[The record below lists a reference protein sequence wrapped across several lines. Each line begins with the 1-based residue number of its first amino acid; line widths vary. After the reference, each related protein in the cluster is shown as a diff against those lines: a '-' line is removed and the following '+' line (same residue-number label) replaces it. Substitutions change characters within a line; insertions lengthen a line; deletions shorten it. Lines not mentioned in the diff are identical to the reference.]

1 LVTATSLQVLGGSH
15 TLSSRFGFR
24 ASSAIQTLASANRGG
39 TLSGLEAVLATYLT
53 HDQVQLVKR
62 AYFFAEQA
70 HYGQVRR
77 SGEPYVTHPLAVA
90 GILADMHMDHQSL
103 CAALLHDTIEDTGVT
118 KEDIGA
124 QFGEPVAELV
134 DGVSKLTH
142 IEFDSVELR
151 QAENFQKMALAMAKD
166 LRVILVKLAD
176 RLHNMRTLG
185 VLKREKVRR
194 IALETLEIYAPI
206 AMRLG
211 MNSVRMEFE
220 DLGFRALHPMR
231 AQRIEAAVGQA
242 RGNRKALV
250 EQVKDQLENILRKE
264 GLTAEVIGREKHLYS
279 IYQKMKSKGKSFSEI
294 MDIFAFRIIVDS
306 VDTCYRTLGVVH
318 SLYKP
323 VPGEFADYIAIPK
336 ANGYQSLH
344 TVLKGMHGVPIE
356 IQIRTREMEDMAN
369 NGIAAHWLYKSEEG
383 TASTSHTRAR
393 EWVQGLLEMQQRA
406 GNSLEFIESV
416 KIDLFPD
423 EIYVFTPKGDIMELP
438 RGATAVDAAYAI
450 HTDIGNRCVACR
462 IDRRLS
468 PLSEPLA
475 SGQTVEII
483 TSPTGRPSPAWFNY
497 VVTAR
502 ARTNIRHFLKDQ
514 RLEDSVELG
523 KNLLAKALMAL
534 GHRLEDIPA
543 EQLEQGLHRIGRG
556 GPAASGEEGM
566 QGVYVDIALGSLLP
580 NIVAARLADV
590 TMGPLHP
597 QHTEAVAIRGTE
609 GFVVTYAKCCC
620 PLPGDPI
627 GGYLSPEKGLVVH
640 RENCRNL
647 LEMREQP
654 ERLMNLR
661 WDDTTEGQ
669 FRVGLRLEGANQRG
683 LIALVATRLNAVG
696 MNIDRIS
703 TVDKDIQFTYI
714 DIELQVHSRIHLAR
728 IMKRLRTV
736 EGVRRVTRTARR

>member
-1 LVTATSLQVLGGSH
+1 MVASTLQVLSGSLTDVTARLRLRAAPTIQTTSTGSGSH
-15 TLSSRFGFR
+15 SLAGF
-24 ASSAIQTLASANRGG
+24 
-39 TLSGLEAVLATYLT
+39 EAVLKTYLT
-53 HDQVQLVKR
+53 EDQIRLVKR
-62 AYFFAEQA
+62 AYYFAEQA

-90 GILADMHMDHQSL
+90 GILADMHMDHESL

-124 QFGEPVAELV
+124 QFGEEVADLV

-142 IEFDSVELR
+142 IEFDSVELK

-194 IALETLEIYAPI
+194 IAMETLEIYAPI

-220 DLGFRALHPMR
+220 DLGFKALHPMR
-231 AQRIEAAVGQA
+231 TRRIEAAVSKV
-242 RGNRKALV
+242 RGNRKTLV
-250 EQVKDQLENILRKE
+250 EQVKSQIEAILAKE
-264 GLTAEVIGREKHLYS
+264 GLHAKVVGREKHLYS

-369 NGIAAHWLYKSEEG
+369 NGIAAHWLYKSDAG
-383 TASTSHTRAR
+383 TASASHTRAR
-393 EWVQGLLEMQQRA
+393 EWVKGLLEMQQRA
-406 GNSLEFIESV
+406 GNSLEFIENV

-462 IDRRLS
+462 INRKLA
-468 PLSEPLA
+468 PLSEPLQ
-475 SGQTVEII
+475 SGQTVEIV
-483 TSPTGRPSPAWFNY
+483 TSPSGRPSPAWFNY

-514 RLEDSVELG
+514 RREDSIELG
-523 KNLLAKALMAL
+523 RNLLNKALLALDKRFEDLSEAQVQQGLSRLGRTDIESLYVDVAL
-534 GHRLEDIPA
+534 GN
-543 EQLEQGLHRIGRG
+543 
-556 GPAASGEEGM
+556 
-566 QGVYVDIALGSLLP
+566 LLP
-580 NIVAARLADV
+580 NIVAGKLADL
-590 TMGPLHP
+590 TTGPIHP
-597 QHTEAVAIRGTE
+597 ELSEAVAIRGTE

-640 RENCRNL
+640 RDSCRNL

-654 ERLMNLR
+654 ERLMVLR
-661 WDDTTEGQ
+661 WDEQVEGS
-669 FRVGLRLEGANQRG
+669 FPVGLRLEAENRRG
-683 LIALVATRLNAVG
+683 LIALVATRLNAIG

-703 TVDKDIQFTYI
+703 TKDKDVQFTYV

-728 IMKRLRTV
+728 VMKRLRTV
-736 EGVRRVTRTARR
+736 EGVRRVNRTARR

>member
-1 LVTATSLQVLGGSH
+1 MVASTLQVISGSLTDVSARLG
-15 TLSSRFGFR
+15 FN
-24 ASSAIQTLASANRGG
+24 SAPPQA
-39 TLSGLEAVLATYLT
+39 LSGHRPESGSSLANLESVLLSYLT
-53 HDQVQLVKR
+53 AAQTEHVKR
-62 AYFFAEQA
+62 AYYFAEQA

-77 SGEPYVTHPLAVA
+77 SGEPYVTHPLAVS
-90 GILADMHMDHQSL
+90 GILADMHMDHESL
-103 CAALLHDTIEDTGVT
+103 MAALLHDTIEDTGVT

-124 QFGEPVAELV
+124 QFGHEVAELV

-142 IEFDSVELR
+142 IEFDSVELK

-166 LRVILVKLAD
+166 IRVILVKLAD

-185 VLKREKVRR
+185 VLRRDKVRR
-194 IALETLEIYAPI
+194 IAMETLEIYAPI

-220 DLGFRALHPMR
+220 DLGFKAMHPMR
-231 AQRIEAAVGQA
+231 AQRIEAAVRKA

-250 EQVKDQLENILRKE
+250 EQVKHQIDTLLQKE
-264 GLTAEVIGREKHLYS
+264 GLEAEVIGREKHLYS
-279 IYQKMKSKGKSFSEI
+279 IYQKMKTKRKSFSEI

-306 VDTCYRTLGVVH
+306 VDTCYRTLGLVH

-369 NGIAAHWLYKSEEG
+369 NGIAAHWLYKSEQG
-383 TASTSHTRAR
+383 TASASHARAR

-423 EIYVFTPKGDIMELP
+423 EVYVFTPKGDIMELP

-462 IDRRLS
+462 IDRRLA
-468 PLSEPLA
+468 PLSEPLQ
-475 SGQTVEII
+475 SGQTVEIV
-483 TSPTGRPSPAWFNY
+483 TSPSGRPNPAWFNY

-502 ARTNIRHFLKDQ
+502 ARTHIRHFLKDQ
-514 RLEDSVELG
+514 RKEDSVELG
-523 KNLLAKALMAL
+523 RNLLNKALAGFDM
-534 GHRLEDIPA
+534 RLEDISP
-543 EQLEQGLHRIGRG
+543 EQFDQALKRMGRDS
-556 GPAASGEEGM
+556 ADALFID
-566 QGVYVDIALGSLLP
+566 VALGNLLP
-580 NIVAARLADV
+580 TIVAGQLTDAS
-590 TMGPLHP
+590 MGPP
-597 QHTEAVAIRGTE
+597 DPKRIEAVAIRGTE

-627 GGYLSPEKGLVVH
+627 GGYLSPEKGLVIH
-640 RENCRNL
+640 REGCRNL
-647 LEMREQP
+647 AEMRDQP
-654 ERLMNLR
+654 ERLMALR
-661 WDDTTEGQ
+661 WDEEVE
-669 FRVGLRLEGANQRG
+669 RNYPVGLRVEAENRRG
-683 LIALVATRLNAVG
+683 LIAVMATRLNAIG
-696 MNIDRIS
+696 LNIERIS
-703 TVDKDIQFTYI
+703 TVDKDVQFTYI
-714 DIELQVHSRIHLAR
+714 DLELQVHSRIHLAR
-728 IMKRLRTV
+728 VMKRLRTV
-736 EGVRRVTRTARR
+736 DGVRRVTRAARR